1 MLCTSYPPLCIA
13 VPRTVIIPISF
24 VQFFFLTDSARKFKH
39 LSLFLGCN
47 FSVPYALSN
56 PVYTAAIIIILL
68 FLVATVFP
76 RTPLARALCPFLYP
90 NLLKMKENKK
100 KKEKKRTVY
109 ILPYS
114 GFVCFS
120 RSLSILHTPLSVFVA
135 ILIHYGNKINWNSF
149 ERWPAFLFCF
159 FYEITLVRLFCRF
172 AWRRV

>member
-100 KKEKKRTVY
+100 KKEKKKNGVHTS
-109 ILPYS
+109 ILR
-114 GFVCFS
+114 FRLFL
-120 RSLSILHTPLSVFVA
+120 SLSVYPSHPA
-135 ILIHYGNKINWNSF
+135 ICVCCHSN
-149 ERWPAFLFCF
+149 
-159 FYEITLVRLFCRF
+159 TLRK
-172 AWRRV
+172 